1 MATQNREIL
10 ELRHIILEKR
20 KKLQIAQEVSWRIKQ
35 IEDLYSPKSSDPEVL
50 GILSEEYDKIIV
62 MLNWWADDEFEVVK
76 LINEN
81 NKLKSQLVEKGGS
94 EDGE

>member
-20 KKLQIAQEVSWRIKQ
+20 KKLQIAQEVSWKIKQ

-50 GILSEEYDKIIV
+50 SILSEEYDKIIV